1 MSTGQA
7 LLAMAALSLF
17 MYTAVNVNR
26 LYVASVSESV
36 DKQRTSDAINYAQS
50 VAEMLYAQGQF
61 YDDLDINFG
70 HLDNENLSTRR
81 LETLSVIGDSL
92 VATVELDAESAQIHG
107 AVGRTATIRVFSL
120 LNDGTTD
127 EQVSLMVTLLRPV
140 AP

>member
-50 VAEMLYAQGQF
+50 VAEMLYAQGQ
-61 YDDLDINFG
+61 
-70 HLDNENLSTRR
+70 
-81 LETLSVIGDSL
+81 
-92 VATVELDAESAQIHG
+92 
-107 AVGRTATIRVFSL
+107 L
-120 LNDGTTD
+120 L
-127 EQVSLMVTLLRPV
+127 
-140 AP
+140 